1 MKKLS
6 LFLSLCLLWSGV
18 AALPVRAADSKSRM
32 IAAAMLGDAEAG
44 RAAEGAD
51 TPSFDELYL
60 LSKALFAVTG
70 SRTYTE
76 EWRLCI
82 GEVILNRVASPEF
95 PDTLQEVIYAD
106 ERYCGKAD
114 GYFEALRP
122 DAVCAEIAWRL
133 LCGERIMD
141 DGRVVYQDEHF
152 YDGGVCK
159 SLYDYRAGGIFFC
172 YTTKPQLYR

>member
-18 AALPVRAADSKSRM
+18 TTLPARAIDSKSRM
-32 IAAAMLGDAEAG
+32 VAAAVLGDVEAG
-44 RAAEGAD
+44 QAAEESGG
-51 TPSFDELYL
+51 PSFNDLYL

-95 PDTLQEVIYAD
+95 PDTLEEVIRAD
-106 ERYCGKAD
+106 ERYCGKVE
-114 GYFEALRP
+114 GYFEALQP

-133 LCGERIMD
+133 LCGERVMD
-141 DGRVVYQDEHF
+141 DARVVYQDEHF

-172 YTTKPQLYR
+172 YTTNPKLYR

>member
-6 LFLSLCLLWSGV
+6 FFLSLCLLWSGLAV
-18 AALPVRAADSKSRM
+18 LPVRAADAKSRM
-32 IAAAMLGDAEAG
+32 IAAAVLGDGEAG
-44 RAAEGAD
+44 RAAGEGEAID
-51 TPSFDELYL
+51 FDELLL
-60 LSKALFAVTG
+60 LSKAIFAVTG
-70 SRTYTE
+70 SRSYTE

-95 PDTLQEVIYAD
+95 PDTLREVIYAD
-106 ERYCGKAD
+106 EHYCGKVE

-133 LCGERIMD
+133 LSGERVMGD
-141 DGRVVYQDEHF
+141 ARVVYQDEHF

-172 YTTKPQLYR
+172 YTTKPELYR

>member
-6 LFLSLCLLWSGV
+6 LFLCLCLLWSGF
-18 AALPVRAADSKSRM
+18 AALPVQALDTKSRM
-32 IAAAMLGDAEAG
+32 IAAAILGDEEAG
-44 RAAEGAD
+44 RAAQEEGGIA
-51 TPSFDELYL
+51 FDELCL

-95 PDTLQEVIYAD
+95 PDTLEEVICAD
-106 ERYCGKAD
+106 ERYCGKVE
-114 GYFEALRP
+114 GYFEALQP

-133 LCGERIMD
+133 LSGERVMGD
-141 DGRVVYQDEHF
+141 ARVVYQDEHF

-172 YTTKPQLYR
+172 YTTKPELYR

>member
-6 LFLSLCLLWSGV
+6 LFLSLCLLWSGF
-18 AALPVRAADSKSRM
+18 AALPVRATDTKSRM
-32 IAAAMLGDAEAG
+32 IAAAILGDEEAG
-44 RAAEGAD
+44 RAAEEEGSV
-51 TPSFDELYL
+51 SFAELYL
-60 LSKALFAVTG
+60 LSRALFAVTG

-95 PDTLQEVIYAD
+95 PDTLEAVIYAD
-106 ERYCGKAD
+106 ERYCGKVP

-133 LCGERIMD
+133 LEGERVMD

-172 YTTKPQLYR
+172 YTTKPELYR

>member
-18 AALPVRAADSKSRM
+18 AAFPVRAVDSKSRM
-32 IAAAMLGDAEAG
+32 IAAAILGDEEAG
-44 RAAEGAD
+44 RAAEEAG
-51 TPSFDELYL
+51 TPAFDDLYL
-60 LSKALFAVTG
+60 LSKAIFAVTG

-76 EWRLCI
+76 EWRLCV

-106 ERYCGKAD
+106 ERYCGKVE

-122 DAVCAEIAWRL
+122 DAVCADIAWRL
-133 LCGERIMD
+133 LEGERIMD
-141 DGRVVYQDEHF
+141 DERVVYQDEHF

-172 YTTKPQLYR
+172 YTTKPELYR

>member
-6 LFLSLCLLWSGV
+6 LFLSLCLLWSGLATLSV
-18 AALPVRAADSKSRM
+18 GAVDSKSRM
-32 IAAAMLGDAEAG
+32 IAAAMLGDEDAG
-44 RAAEGAD
+44 CAAETEGGPA
-51 TPSFDELYL
+51 FEELYL
-60 LSKALFAVTG
+60 LSKAIFAVTG

-95 PDTLQEVIYAD
+95 PDTLREVIYAD
-106 ERYCGKAD
+106 ERYCGKAE

-122 DAVCAEIAWRL
+122 DSVCADIAWRL

-141 DGRVVYQDEHF
+141 DVRVVYQDEHF

-159 SLYDYRAGGIFFC
+159 SLYDYRAGGMFFC
-172 YTTKPQLYR
+172 YTTNPQLYR